1 MSWSEDLLDGS
12 FRGVPIDVIDDN
24 LQAQRFIAQ
33 HGTPYVNGDTSE
45 DLGRAARI
53 FAMRLVAFG
62 DNYEIDLQRLLTA
75 LDVLGGGE
83 LVHPVYGS
91 VKALVHSFE
100 VKHSAERPDYAEV
113 SVQFVEQLPDAPFF
127 DRTFVP
133 IYRQGSSIE
142 DVLTWQR
149 KLFNMLAKVDSLVSQ
164 IQTWIGGGWVG
175 LVETALGLPGIGLRL
190 QQLRTQILGVTSG
203 VAAMARNPLSA
214 FDPLVD
220 LARTPTELRSAI
232 ASHTPSSSQ
241 GLLALEGVP
250 SALPGAETLAPAAA
264 QIAAPVLTTARQG
277 VELSAAD
284 QAIMLSVLNGATN
297 NASGTPV
304 ALGAGQMPADP
315 VTAVGLALVVLI
327 VTELAVNH
335 AEAAAVVLEAEA
347 GTPTLSP
354 DEIEALVNLPRSLI
368 ESAILLHRQF
378 YPVETALPVIEALRE
393 LAALVLETARGV
405 ILQRPPLIER
415 TVTSPTSLRLLA
427 FRWYGDHGRAPELLR
442 LNPGLRSPHNIA
454 TGEVLRGYAE

>member
-1 MSWSEDLLDGS
+1 MSWSETLLDGS

-53 FAMRLVAFG
+53 FAMRLVVFG
-62 DNYEIDLQRLLTA
+62 ENYEFNLQRLLAA

-113 SVQFVEQLPDAPFF
+113 LVQFVEQLPDAPFF
-127 DRTFVP
+127 DRAFVP
-133 IYRQGSSIE
+133 IYRQGSSVE

-220 LARTPTELRSAI
+220 LARTPTELRGAI

-250 SALPGAETLAPAAA
+250 STLPGAETLAPAAA
-264 QIAAPVLTTARQG
+264 QIAAPILTSARQG

-284 QAIMLSVLNGATN
+284 QALMLSALNDG
-297 NASGTPV
+297 SGTPV
-304 ALGAGQMPADP
+304 TLGAGRMPADP

-327 VTELAVNH
+327 VTELAINH

-368 ESAILLHRQF
+368 ELAILLHRQF

-393 LAALVLETARGV
+393 VAALVLETARGV
-405 ILQRPPLIER
+405 VLQRPPLITR
-415 TVTSPTSLRLLA
+415 TVTSPASLRLLA
-427 FRWYGDHGRAPELLR
+427 FRWYGDHARALELLR

>member
-1 MSWSEDLLDGS
+1 MSWSETLLDGS

-53 FAMRLVAFG
+53 FAMRLVVFG
-62 DNYEIDLQRLLTA
+62 ENYEFNLRRLLVA

-220 LARTPTELRSAI
+220 LARTPTELRGAI

-250 SALPGAETLAPAAA
+250 STLPGAETLAPAAA
-264 QIAAPVLTTARQG
+264 QIAAPILTSARQG

-284 QAIMLSVLNGATN
+284 QALMLSVLTDG
-297 NASGTPV
+297 SGTPV
-304 ALGAGQMPADP
+304 TLGAGRMPVDP

-327 VTELAVNH
+327 VTELAINH

-405 ILQRPPLIER
+405 ILQRPPLIAR
-415 TVTSPTSLRLLA
+415 TVTSPASLRLLA
-427 FRWYGDHGRAPELLR
+427 FRWYGDHARALELLR

>member
-1 MSWSEDLLDGS
+1 MSWSETLLDGS

-53 FAMRLVAFG
+53 FAMRLVVFG
-62 DNYEIDLQRLLTA
+62 ENYEFNLQRLLAA

-220 LARTPTELRSAI
+220 LARTPTELRGAI

-250 SALPGAETLAPAAA
+250 STLPGAETLAPAAA
-264 QIAAPVLTTARQG
+264 QIAAPILTSARQG
-277 VELSAAD
+277 VELSASD
-284 QAIMLSVLNGATN
+284 QALMLSVLTDG
-297 NASGTPV
+297 SGTPV
-304 ALGAGQMPADP
+304 TLGAGRMPADP

-327 VTELAVNH
+327 VTELAINH

-405 ILQRPPLIER
+405 ILQRPPLIAR
-415 TVTSPTSLRLLA
+415 TVTSPASLRLLA
-427 FRWYGDHGRAPELLR
+427 FRWYGDHARAPELLR

>member
-1 MSWSEDLLDGS
+1 MSWSETLLDGS

-53 FAMRLVAFG
+53 FAMRLVVFG
-62 DNYEIDLQRLLTA
+62 ENYEFNLQRLLAA
-75 LDVLGGGE
+75 LDVLSGGE

-133 IYRQGSSIE
+133 IYRQGSSVE

-175 LVETALGLPGIGLRL
+175 LVENALGLPGIGLRL

-220 LARTPTELRSAI
+220 LARTPTELRGAI

-250 SALPGAETLAPAAA
+250 STLPGAETLAPAAA
-264 QIAAPVLTTARQG
+264 QIAAPILTSARQG

-284 QAIMLSVLNGATN
+284 QALMLSVLIDG
-297 NASGTPV
+297 SGTPV
-304 ALGAGQMPADP
+304 ALGAGRMPADP

-327 VTELAVNH
+327 VTELAINH

-347 GTPTLSP
+347 STPTLSP

-405 ILQRPPLIER
+405 ILQRPPLIAR
-415 TVTSPTSLRLLA
+415 TVTSPASLRLLA
-427 FRWYGDHGRAPELLR
+427 FRWYGDHARAPELLR